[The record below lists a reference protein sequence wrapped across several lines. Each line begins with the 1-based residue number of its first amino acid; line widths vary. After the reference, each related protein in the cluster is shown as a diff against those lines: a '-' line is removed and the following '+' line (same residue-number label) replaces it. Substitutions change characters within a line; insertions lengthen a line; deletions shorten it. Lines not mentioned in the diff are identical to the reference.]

1 MSRPLLQSLFD
12 ATERRP
18 LTVTELTAQVRS
30 ALEARFTSLWVEGEI
45 SNFHEH
51 TSGHWYFTIKD
62 SGAQLR
68 AMCARGANARIRFR
82 PSDGLQV
89 RARGRMKVYEPR
101 GEYQIVVDAL
111 DPVGAGALRVAFEQ
125 LRDRL
130 AGEGVFADEIK
141 RPLPLLVRRLGIVT
155 SPTGAALQDM
165 LHVLRARAGAVDVV
179 IAPTRVQG
187 ENAPAEVAAAIESLN
202 EHSRRMLDA
211 SGAGLDAI
219 IVGRGGGSIED
230 LWAFNAEEVA
240 RAVRASDVPVIS
252 AVGHETDWTIIDHAA
267 DVRAAT
273 PTAAAEMIARRESE
287 ARASLADIT
296 ARLARETATR
306 LAEARHRVDS
316 AVASHA
322 FAEVP
327 ARLRESTES
336 LRALDHR
343 LEKAVRRSTE
353 AQRRRIERLARAL
366 SPARSARDAAQA
378 RTRLAVANQRM
389 VAATAARLD
398 ESRGRLAVTVASLG
412 ALSPL
417 DVLARGY
424 AIVETLPQAGRAQIV
439 RGARDVPP
447 GTRIRVRV
455 RQGELRCRVEE
466 TREA

>member
-62 SGAQLR
+62 SGSQLR
-68 AMCARGANARIRFR
+68 AMCARGANVRIRFR

-130 AGEGVFADEIK
+130 AKEGVFADEIK

-187 ENAPAEVAAAIESLN
+187 EGAPAGVAAAIELLN
-202 EHSRRMLDA
+202 EHSRRMSDL

-230 LWAFNAEEVA
+230 LWAFNSEEVA
-240 RAVRASDVPVIS
+240 RAVRASEVPVIS

-273 PTAAAEMIARRESE
+273 PTAAAEMIARRELE
-287 ARASLADIT
+287 ARALLADVT
-296 ARLARETATR
+296 TRLARETATR

-316 AVASHA
+316 AVSSSA

-327 ARLRESTES
+327 ARLRESAES
-336 LRALDHR
+336 LRTLDYR
-343 LEKAVRRSTE
+343 LEKAVRRLTE
-353 AQRRRIERLARAL
+353 AHRRRIERLMREL

-378 RTRLAVANQRM
+378 RTRLAVANQRI

-398 ESRGRLAVTVASLG
+398 EGRGRLAVTVASLS

-424 AIVETLPQAGRAQIV
+424 AIVETLPQVGRAQIV
-439 RGARDVPP
+439 RSTEDVSP
-447 GTRIRVRV
+447 GSRVHVRV
-455 RQGELRCRVEE
+455 RQGALLCRVEE
-466 TREA
+466 MREA